1 VINVLPTVLVEGFA
15 ERSVLPLYSRGTLCG
30 AVRRATACASRE
42 NVLKME
48 VVSTGYLNAVCFWFD
63 LHLDEEE
70 SLTSAPRG
78 IGKGGQIVGELKRED
93 TATVQAQIN
102 ASMARFKATLAAN
115 PRTDLGA
122 MVRLRPRLHAA
133 TRYGAQR
140 GFTSQADTT
149 RSRLRL
155 RRRQLNAPN

>member
-1 VINVLPTVLVEGFA
+1 MVWGI
-15 ERSVLPLYSRGTLCG
+15 
-30 AVRRATACASRE
+30 SRE
-42 NVLKME
+42 SVLKME

-122 MVRLRPRLHAA
+122 MVRAA
-133 TRYGAQR
+133 A
-140 GFTSQADTT
+140 
-149 RSRLRL
+149 
-155 RRRQLNAPN
+155 RRRRRLSLSLSLCLALHGASLTQR